1 MGNWRRRVFD
11 PATSSVGKPEATVHN
26 LRDTAATF
34 ALRDGAT
41 VNQVALMLGHVHRNG
56 QPNPTMTLRRYA
68 GILASMEE
76 GLEQRQQEHFVSVR
90 SSVSETCHETPADV
104 IPMASGR

>member
-1 MGNWRRRVFD
+1 
-11 PATSSVGKPEATVHN
+11 
-26 LRDTAATF
+26 
-34 ALRDGAT
+34 
-41 VNQVALMLGHVHRNG
+41 MLAPLEERTKFSAIR